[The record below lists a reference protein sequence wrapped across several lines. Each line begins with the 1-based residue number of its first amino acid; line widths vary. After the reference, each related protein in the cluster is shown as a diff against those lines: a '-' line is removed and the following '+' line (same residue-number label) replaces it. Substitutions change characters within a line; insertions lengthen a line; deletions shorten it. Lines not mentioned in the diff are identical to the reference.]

1 MKSIAILGG
10 GASALMCACF
20 IKDNVSVDIIEEN
33 DKVGKKILA
42 TGNGRCNLSNVNM
55 NKYSYSCDINKYLN
69 RFSVVQTIDFFKSI
83 GLITYVDEEGRIY
96 PFSNSAVSV
105 LEVLKN
111 YLSNK
116 SNIHFLTGKKV
127 LDLEKVGEEFKVIL
141 QDEILSYNKV
151 VVALGNKADLTMFN
165 KFNIS
170 TKPFTPSL
178 CALKT
183 TKNKNL
189 AGVRVDNVRVVCKDV
204 NFDEQGEILFRED
217 GVSGIVIFNLSAYLA
232 RNNNYN
238 TDILLDFV
246 PNLTE
251 QDLFQMLKNRVNLL
265 KNYKIDNFLTGIFI
279 KQLNYDLMQ
288 RLKFDLDKKVSLLTD
303 NQILSLAKLIK
314 NYHINTLGYL
324 NNNQVC
330 SGGVELK
337 SLDNNLQA
345 KNIDGLFFIGE
356 VVNVDGVCG
365 GYNLQWSWASGK
377 IVGENL

>member
-217 GVSGIVIFNLSAYLA
+217 GISGIVIFNLSAYLA

-365 GYNLQWSWASGK
+365 GYNLQWSWTSGK

>member
-20 IKDNVSVDIIEEN
+20 IKDNVGVDIIEEN

-69 RFSVVQTIDFFKSI
+69 RFSVAQTIDFFKSI

-251 QDLFQMLKNRVNLL
+251 QDLFQMLKNRVKLL

-279 KQLNYDLMQ
+279 KQLNYDFMQ

>member
-279 KQLNYDLMQ
+279 KQLNYDFMQ

-345 KNIDGLFFIGE
+345 KNIDELFFIGE

>member
-116 SNIHFLTGKKV
+116 SNIHFLTGKKF

-217 GVSGIVIFNLSAYLA
+217 GISGIVIFNLSAYLA

-279 KQLNYDLMQ
+279 KQLNYDFMQ

>member
-217 GVSGIVIFNLSAYLA
+217 GISGIVIFNLSAYLA

>member
-127 LDLEKVGEEFKVIL
+127 LDLEKVGEKFKVIL

-217 GVSGIVIFNLSAYLA
+217 GISGIVIFNLSAYLA

-365 GYNLQWSWASGK
+365 GYNLQWSWTSGK

>member
-20 IKDNVSVDIIEEN
+20 IKDNVKVDIIEQN

-83 GLITYVDEEGRIY
+83 GLEMYIDEEGRIY

-116 SNIHFLTGKKV
+116 DNIHFLTGKNV
-127 LDLEKVGEEFKVIL
+127 LDLKKDGGDFKVVL
-141 QDEILSYNKV
+141 QDGVLSYDKV
-151 VVALGNKADLTMFN
+151 VVALGNKADLTIFN
-165 KFNIS
+165 KFNIIA
-170 TKPFTPSL
+170 KPFTPSL

-183 TKNKNL
+183 AKNKNL
-189 AGVRVDNVRVVCKDV
+189 AGVRVDNVRVVCKDI
-204 NFDEQGEILFRED
+204 NFDEQGEILFREE
-217 GVSGIVIFNLSAYLA
+217 GISGIVIFNLSAYLA

-238 TDILLDFV
+238 VDIILDFM
-246 PNLTE
+246 PKLTE
-251 QDLFQMLKNRVNLL
+251 QDLYLKLKNRADML
-265 KNYKIDNFLTGIFI
+265 KNYKIDDFLTGIFI
-279 KQLNYDLMQ
+279 KQLNYDILQ
-288 RLKFDLDKKVSLLTD
+288 RLKFDLNKKVLSLTN
-303 NQILSLAKLIK
+303 NQISSLAKLIK
-314 NYHINTLGYL
+314 NYHIYTCGYL

-330 SGGVELK
+330 SGGIELD
-337 SLDNNLQA
+337 SLDDNLQA
-345 KNIDGLFFIGE
+345 KNVDGLFFIGE
-356 VVNVDGVCG
+356 VINVDGVCG
-365 GYNLQWSWASGK
+365 GYNLQWAWTSAK